1 MQVKAP
7 NLLRQAVLATT
18 GWAGLFNSFKFTR
31 VKTWGVTICTRMAF
45 LLTTI
50 ASVLKHKM
58 VGIMDVTTKLP
69 DHVQDAIP
77 AGIAAAAAKWKV
89 TLPTDVSYE
98 FSMTARRFDPKT
110 PSCIARDKHSPRSA
124 HVYNDYCWL
133 QTCSQT
139 RRGWYNGVLTVCAGV
154 VRP

>member
-58 VGIMDVTTKLP
+58 VGIMDVTTAHALSIATIYFQIQKSIALDQYTALVKVKL
-69 DHVQDAIP
+69 Q
-77 AGIAAAAAKWKV
+77 
-89 TLPTDVSYE
+89 
-98 FSMTARRFDPKT
+98 AR
-110 PSCIARDKHSPRSA
+110 
-124 HVYNDYCWL
+124 
-133 QTCSQT
+133 
-139 RRGWYNGVLTVCAGV
+139 G
-154 VRP
+154 